1 MKGAIMR
8 EDLIKA
14 VAFTILARRLG
25 KLIKLAEDETNKVVK
40 EAIQEDQMFLKQQL
54 KRLL

>member
-1 MKGAIMR
+1 MR